1 MWKKLSFPH
10 SHILKNII
18 SWYFDLMK
26 YFMIKFFIFISMF
39 FQFLYLKIKFIFT
52 EKMPI
57 LLYRSSKYVSLYKK
71 KLIRYLFNI
80 LYYIWF
86 SYNTY
91 IFID

>member
-1 MWKKLSFPH
+1 
-10 SHILKNII
+10 
-18 SWYFDLMK
+18 
-26 YFMIKFFIFISMF
+26 MF

-57 LLYRSSKYVSLYKK
+57 LLYRSSEYVSLYKR

-86 SYNTY
+86 SYNNN

>member
-1 MWKKLSFPH
+1 
-10 SHILKNII
+10 
-18 SWYFDLMK
+18 
-26 YFMIKFFIFISMF
+26 MF

-57 LLYRSSKYVSLYKK
+57 LLYRSSEYVSLYKR

-86 SYNTY
+86 SYNTN